1 MILDKVSYP
10 KDLKNLSID
19 ELNQLASEIRT
30 LLINKATKTGGHL
43 APNLGIVEA
52 TIAMHYVFDCPKDKV
67 VFDIS
72 HQCYV
77 HKILTGRKDGFIE
90 EKITKNIQHFQ
101 IQQKV
106 NMMCLKQVIHLC
118 LFHSRLV

>member
-43 APNLGIVEA
+43 DPNLGIVEA

>member
-30 LLINKATKTGGHL
+30 LLITKATKTGGHL